1 MAELNISNNRSRK
14 KYFHK
19 HIKVAL
25 TPMVDL
31 GFLLITFFILTTTLQ
46 EQGVT
51 KLLLPKDSIINTL
64 LPASTT
70 LTFIL
75 ERSDSIGYYDGLST
89 EIRYENFAS
98 MRSIIRQKQIDMV
111 ENNIN
116 KHELTL
122 IIKST
127 TESTYKNFIDALDE
141 ITISDCKHY
150 FIAEPGKDELL
161 MAK

>member
-1 MAELNISNNRSRK
+1 MWLLVICHKQASFSKIKYEKIFLLTLSCKSFSMAELNISNNRSRK

-19 HIKVAL
+19 HIRVDL

-51 KLLLPKDSIINTL
+51 KLVLPKDSIINTL

-98 MRSIIRQKQIDMV
+98 MRSIIRQK
-111 ENNIN
+111 
-116 KHELTL
+116 
-122 IIKST
+122 
-127 TESTYKNFIDALDE
+127 
-141 ITISDCKHY
+141 
-150 FIAEPGKDELL
+150 
-161 MAK
+161 